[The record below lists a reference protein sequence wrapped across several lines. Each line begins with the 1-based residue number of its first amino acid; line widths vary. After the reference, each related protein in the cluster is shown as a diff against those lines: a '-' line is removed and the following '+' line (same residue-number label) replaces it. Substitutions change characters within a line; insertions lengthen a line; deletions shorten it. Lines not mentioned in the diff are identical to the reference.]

1 MIRTSWLDSAMGA
14 CIMRRLA
21 RGRGFVVVLLIA
33 SCCALA
39 SAAVALP
46 GTHAGTPL
54 TQRQLARITSI
65 VQSARLK
72 EELADDESR
81 KAAQGEKHDRD
92 LAEAALRQSRDDL
105 HQAGAMLTGHRGV
118 GEVETDLA
126 NAVGHDSTA
135 ILRLSKG
142 EFSEAELLVG
152 AADSWKSH
160 ALKLLPHLP
169 TASTGPPTSGLA
181 DCAFEATPGAIMV
194 KVAWL
199 PGSELSV
206 IFSAAGAIQSKT
218 AIIGSAGTAYIG
230 PFNLTAGTAAITIQ
244 GTNPT
249 TGQTTSGSL
258 STTIDPTTAPA
269 TDCTVSGG

>member
-1 MIRTSWLDSAMGA
+1 
-14 CIMRRLA
+14 
-21 RGRGFVVVLLIA
+21 
-33 SCCALA
+33 
-39 SAAVALP
+39 
-46 GTHAGTPL
+46 
-54 TQRQLARITSI
+54 
-65 VQSARLK
+65 
-72 EELADDESR
+72 
-81 KAAQGEKHDRD
+81 
-92 LAEAALRQSRDDL
+92 
-105 HQAGAMLTGHRGV
+105 MLTGHRGV